1 MEDKPLGPCD
11 TAPQRVK
18 EATGPGFGIMHTL
31 ASITFD
37 QRDPVDRL
45 MAEVIARLEAAGQRL
60 GGVVQVA
67 AQGCAGAMA
76 LRDLDS
82 HAEIPILQDL
92 GRDAT
97 ACRLDAQALA
107 EAAGRVEQSLR
118 TGIDLLVINRFGK
131 AEAEGHGLRHIFGE
145 AVSRGVPTL
154 TAVRRDHAAAWQ
166 AFHGGLAIDLPFE
179 ADAVIAWCR
188 EAAREHRQPAGTP

>member
-1 MEDKPLGPCD
+1 M
-11 TAPQRVK
+11 Q
-18 EATGPGFGIMHTL
+18 TL
-31 ASITFD
+31 ASIIFD

-67 AQGCAGAMA
+67 AQGCGGCAGAMV

-107 EAAGRVEQSLR
+107 DAAGRVERSLR

-179 ADAVIAWCR
+179 ADAVVAWCR
-188 EAAREHRQPAGTP
+188 EAAREHRQPAGGS